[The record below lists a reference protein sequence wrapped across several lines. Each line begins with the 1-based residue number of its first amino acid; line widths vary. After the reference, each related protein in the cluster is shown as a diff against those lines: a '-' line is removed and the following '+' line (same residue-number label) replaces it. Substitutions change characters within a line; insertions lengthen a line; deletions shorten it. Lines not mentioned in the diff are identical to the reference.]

1 MAWIN
6 FKKNTPPNV
15 TSTIL
20 VAKSENHNSRREGHE
35 NPRTPPNDI
44 EKPSRATSDFGVS
57 SLDAIGQRNE
67 TVRFRIGEMSDR
79 LEDLKSLQADFSA
92 ILEPIVAIADELPRA
107 KVRISELEALLVQ
120 EQGSVSTMR
129 RELADVTQRFAK
141 SGNDLTAALAQIQ
154 HLEASLHDR
163 DEAVEGLRVHLRDRS
178 LAAENLERQLFAET
192 EQSRTLAAESKALRI
207 EAKSIDQAL
216 SRSESELV
224 ELRER
229 RNVLEQDNK
238 RLQILSEDQGG
249 KLVELVSRCHD
260 LEGQAETFR
269 QAQRTLEQQL
279 AAESSARENAEAQYE
294 TEIAGYR
301 TERSSLAMRI
311 EATTARLATTEQLLA
326 QLRNQLRERD
336 EAGRVAERGLKE
348 AAIER
353 LTLERRLESTQSDL
367 ARQTER
373 FLEMQRLHSEVD
385 HRCEMLV
392 KAMAAKDAAIEQAT
406 SRAASLSDRI
416 DQLVRRQEIERADFE
431 TVNHRLVEELHNE
444 RSERKLAQGALDIA
458 RESRVSL
465 QKQHEA
471 LRRTSRGFREPDA
484 VPQAEASGQSPVA
497 TPPEESNVRPF
508 APADKGL

>member
-6 FKKNTPPNV
+6 FKKSTPPNV

-20 VAKSENHNSRREGHE
+20 VAKPESHNSRRESHE
-35 NPRTPPNDI
+35 NPRTSPNDI
-44 EKPSRATSDFGVS
+44 EKPSKATSDFGVS

-269 QAQRTLEQQL
+269 QAHRTLEQQL
-279 AAESSARENAEAQYE
+279 AAESAARENAEAQYE

-471 LRRTSRGFREPDA
+471 LRRTSRGFREADA
-484 VPQAEASGQSPVA
+484 VPQAEATGQNPVA

>member
-6 FKKNTPPNV
+6 FKRATPPNAIK
-15 TSTIL
+15 TRL
-20 VAKSENHNSRREGHE
+20 RAKHEDDNSRHE
-35 NPRTPPNDI
+35 SDRNSVIPTNDL
-44 EKPSRATSDFGVS
+44 EKKSKRSGDFGVS

-67 TVRFRIGEMSDR
+67 TVRFQIGEMSDR
-79 LEDLKSLQADFSA
+79 LDDLKSLQADFSA
-92 ILEPIVAIADELPRA
+92 LLEPIVAIADELPRA
-107 KVRISELEALLVQ
+107 KVRISEVEALLVQ
-120 EQGSVSTMR
+120 EQASVSSMR
-129 RELADVTQRFAK
+129 RELADVSQRFAT
-141 SGNDLTAALAQIQ
+141 SSNDLTAALAQIQ

-163 DEAVEGLRVHLRDRS
+163 DEAIEGLRVHLRDRS

-216 SRSESELV
+216 SRSESELL

-229 RNVLEQDNK
+229 RTVLDQDNK

-260 LEGQAETFR
+260 LEGQAEASR

-279 AAESSARENAEAQYE
+279 AAEISARENAQAQYE
-294 TEIAGYR
+294 TEISGHR
-301 TERSSLAMRI
+301 TERSSLAMRM
-311 EATTARLATTEQLLA
+311 EAATARLATTEQLIT

-348 AAIER
+348 ASIER
-353 LTLERRLESTQSDL
+353 VTLERRLESTQSDL

-373 FLEMQRLHSEVD
+373 FLEMQRLHSELD

-416 DQLVRRQEIERADFE
+416 DQLVRRQEVERADFE
-431 TVNHRLVEELHNE
+431 AVNHRLVEELHNE

-471 LRRTSRGFREPDA
+471 LRRTSRGFRETDG
-484 VPQAEASGQSPVA
+484 VPHAEASSQIPVA
-497 TPPEESNVRPF
+497 TSPEESNVRPF
-508 APADKGL
+508 TPADKGL